1 MLEKHSALNSSKWSR
16 DLKDFSD
23 SYSQSPEPTSI
34 TLTFED
40 MQGASIDLSIEM
52 GEKCAIGSNKRTD
65 ILTAE
70 NCFRR
75 IMDSKKGNAGKK
87 RSPDSDEGIGSS
99 IDSDSSSS
107 GRKDNN
113 ERADCDSSP
122 EKPELNNSLQT
133 ETGYTKKNKESKCRM
148 LKRLLTRPMR
158 RHKSYDCSKNI
169 PSHALFLCTDI
180 NTNDK
185 VRHFYTVILLSF
197 HRCIVSHFRFTGSNG
212 PFWHFQTCLLVYI

>member
-23 SYSQSPEPTSI
+23 SYSQLPESTSI

-52 GEKCAIGSNKRTD
+52 GEKCAIGSDKRTE

-158 RHKSYDCSKNI
+158 RHKSYDCSKKI
-169 PSHALFLCTDI
+169 PAHALFLCTDT

-197 HRCIVSHFRFTGSNG
+197 HRCIVTHFRFTGSNG